1 MNSDLEQEFY
11 CTLKLVSGE
20 EIVSLIMV
28 DDSDQEDPIIILQD
42 PVILKYNIQGSYTE
56 LKIEPWM
63 KLCNDDIF
71 FIRLSNVITMS
82 EIDDIELIE
91 LYKDFNESKH
101 QYFNNYDDED
111 NDSTNSKNRRDIT
124 KNMGFL
130 GSVSETKKNLEK
142 LFNLDIKDNH
152 KEL

>member
-1 MNSDLEQEFY
+1 MNSDLAKEFY

-28 DDSDQEDPIIILQD
+28 DDSNEEDPILILQE
-42 PVILKYNIQGSYTE
+42 PIVIKYTTQGSYTQ

-63 KLCNDDIF
+63 KLCNDDIY
-71 FIRLSNVITMS
+71 FIRLSNIIVMS
-82 EIDDIELIE
+82 EISDIELIDM
-91 LYKDFNESKH
+91 YKEFNESRH
-101 QYFNNYDDED
+101 EYNNQSDEYDIELTD
-111 NDSTNSKNRRDIT
+111 KRIVT

-130 GSVSETKKNLEK
+130 GSVSEMKKNLES
-142 LFNLDIKDNH
+142 LYNIDIKDNH

>member
-42 PVILKYNIQGSYTE
+42 PVILKYNVQGSYTE

-91 LYKDFNESKH
+91 LYKNFNDSKH
-101 QYFNNYDDED
+101 EYLNDYDDED
-111 NDSTNSKNRRDIT
+111 NDSKNQRDVT

-142 LFNLDIKDNH
+142 LFKIDIKDNH

>member
-1 MNSDLEQEFY
+1 
-11 CTLKLVSGE
+11 
-20 EIVSLIMV
+20 MV

-42 PVILKYNIQGSYTE
+42 PVILKYNVQGSYTE

-91 LYKDFNESKH
+91 LYKNFNDSKH
-101 QYFNNYDDED
+101 EYLNDYDDED
-111 NDSTNSKNRRDIT
+111 NDSKNQRDVT

-142 LFNLDIKDNH
+142 LFKIDIKDNH